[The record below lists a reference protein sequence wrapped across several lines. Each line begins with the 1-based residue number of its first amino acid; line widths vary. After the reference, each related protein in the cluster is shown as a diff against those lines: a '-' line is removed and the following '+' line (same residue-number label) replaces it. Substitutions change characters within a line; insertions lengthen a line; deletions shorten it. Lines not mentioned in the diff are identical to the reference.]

1 MFNLLTFILKRAA
14 RHWQILTTLALGV
27 ILATALLASGPVLV
41 NTVVEFGLRRTLL
54 SGGVLDGNVRVT
66 SFSMTTF
73 DPTNYQAYDEA
84 IQRVLNQRLGD
95 YTGQIV
101 RSGKSWAFVPWL
113 NDQMIGDERVN
124 VGFYGGPITGSA
136 GAPAADDIAQH
147 VEFVAGGWPQTIL
160 SETETQQPVVAVVI
174 GEELAEAYEL
184 EVGDRLPLSLETAE
198 NEPSSW
204 LEITGVARPHDLSA
218 PYWFG
223 ELSPLRSQRS
233 ERYSAQYTALVPA
246 DQFFDV
252 IATLAPTKRPELNWN
267 AIIRPETIR
276 FTNIPNL
283 QAALGAL
290 NNDLRPVEIH
300 PAVHT
305 NLNSVLTTFVSQSA
319 AIRPPLIFL
328 TAEIVL
334 LALYYVTMVAALAA
348 RQVEREFAV
357 LTSRGST
364 TWQIFRIQF
373 GEAALISLVAL
384 LSGPIFGV
392 LLVRALALV
401 GPLAGVGEANWPLTV
416 TNAAWLAAAVGAI
429 ACIVGLMLPV
439 GPAVRRSIVSHQQ
452 DVARAA
458 KPTWWQRAYLDVFV
472 LAIGLVL
479 LWRLHIYGGI
489 VGRTTSSAGVD
500 WLLLLSPLALLLG
513 TGTILLRLFP
523 LVVRFLAFLSSRGR
537 GLPAALA
544 MWQVARN
551 PTHVARLVL
560 LLTLAM
566 ALGILS
572 TGLNATL
579 DASEFERA
587 YYSAGSDLRLVSN
600 RFVPLSQVDNLAN
613 IGSHAGVWRGRG
625 SVSLGRLFGG
635 VDVLAVE
642 PFSFANLTI
651 YRDDFATRPMG
662 NLLGEL
668 VAASVDAQPV
678 TPLPGVPAQIGV
690 WIWSPPDPDSADTF
704 TDREPMFGDSDLDR
718 IGLRAKLQTAFGEML
733 TVELQPSEFGGYPED
748 GWRYFSGDVP
758 RQLDNSY
765 PLSLHSLWLQNRMRT
780 AEGFIFFTSASFTL
794 AFDDLTVTDANS
806 GQTTV
811 VDSFE
816 DLTRIWETNQ
826 QGRSTVYEPLDAHS
840 GRARLGLTLFL
851 DSLQYT
857 SISLVGPTRRL
868 SVPALASPRFLET
881 TKTEIGENVNILVES
896 LPVNFTIVGTLNYF
910 PTMYEKERVGFLVT
924 TRDPLLAYL
933 NRFSFQPVNVNEVL
947 IASSDGV
954 GGDTPDESVRAA
966 VSRVANVSQVVEA
979 DNIRTTIKADPMA
992 LGLRS
997 VTYFGYVLT
1006 TALSLVGFATYFYM
1020 SARQREGVYAVL
1032 RSIGLSPRQL
1042 YGMLVLEQIVLIIF
1056 GLTLGTALGVILN
1069 QITLPGLPITLG
1081 ENAPIP
1087 PFRVQSDW
1095 LAVGRIYLTLTIAFL
1110 LSLGFA
1116 TFLLLRTQLH
1126 RILRIG
1132 EE

>member
-14 RHWQILTTLALGV
+14 RHWQILATLALGV

-73 DPTNYQAYDEA
+73 DPADYQAYDEA
-84 IQRVLNQRLGD
+84 IQGVLVERLGD
-95 YTGQIV
+95 YSHQIV
-101 RSGKSWAFVPWL
+101 RSGNSWAFLPWL
-113 NDQMIGDERVN
+113 NEQLLGDERVS
-124 VGFYGGPITGSA
+124 VGFYGGHVTG
-136 GAPAADDIAQH
+136 AAEDDTTPQL
-147 VEFVAGGWPQTIL
+147 EFVEGGWPETVLSQTG
-160 SETETQQPVVAVVI
+160 EEQPIVAVVI
-174 GEELAEAYEL
+174 GEEMAEAYEL
-184 EVGDRLPLSLETAE
+184 EVGDHLPLSLENGQSEADT
-198 NEPSSW
+198 W
-204 LEITGVARPHDLSA
+204 LEIAGIARPLDLND

-246 DQFFDV
+246 DLFFPV
-252 IATLAPTKRPELNWN
+252 IAAIAPEKRPELNWN
-267 AIIRPETIR
+267 TIIRPETIR
-276 FTNIPNL
+276 FTNIPDL
-283 QAALGAL
+283 QAALSTL

-305 NLNSVLTTFVSQSA
+305 DLNDMLATFVSQSA

-357 LTSRGST
+357 LTSRGAT

-384 LSGPIFGV
+384 LSGPIFGIF
-392 LLVRALALV
+392 LVRALALV

-416 TNAAWLAAAVGAI
+416 TGAAWLAAAVGAI

-458 KPTWWQRAYLDVFV
+458 KPAWWQRAYLDVFV
-472 LAIGLVL
+472 LAIGLIL

-489 VGRTTSSAGVD
+489 VGRSSGSAGVD

-579 DASEFERA
+579 DVSEFERA

-625 SVSLGRLFGG
+625 SVALGRLFGG

-642 PFSFANLTI
+642 PFSFASLTI
-651 YRDDFATRPMG
+651 YRDDFAARPMG

-668 VAASVDAQPV
+668 VVAAIDAQPV
-678 TPLPGVPAQIGV
+678 TPLPDIPARIGV
-690 WIWSPPDPDSADTF
+690 WVWSPPDPEPTNAV
-704 TDREPMFGDSDLDR
+704 TDRERMAGDSDLDR
-718 IGLRAKLQTAFGEML
+718 VGLRAKLQTTFGEML
-733 TVELQPSEFGGYPED
+733 TIELRPSETDGYPEG
-748 GWRYFSGDVP
+748 GWRYFSGDIP

-780 AEGFIFFTSASFTL
+780 EADFIFYSDASFVL
-794 AFDDLTVTDANS
+794 ALDDLTVTDAET
-806 GQTTV
+806 GKTAV
-811 VDSFE
+811 IDSFE
-816 DLTRIWETNQ
+816 DLTRVWATNLE
-826 QGRSTVYEPLDAHS
+826 GRPTVYEPMDAHS
-840 GRARLGLTLFL
+840 GRARLGLSFFL
-851 DSLQYT
+851 PSLEST
-857 SISLVGPTRRL
+857 SISLVGPANRL
-868 SVPALASPRFLET
+868 SVPALASPLFLEA
-881 TKTEIGENVNILVES
+881 TKAEVGETVNILVES
-896 LPVNFTIVGTLNYF
+896 APVNFTIVGTLNYF
-910 PTMYEKERVGFLVT
+910 PTLYENERAGFLVT

-954 GGDTPDESVRAA
+954 GGDTPDEAVRTAA
-966 VSRVANVSQVVEA
+966 SRVANVSQVVEA
-979 DNIRTTIKADPMA
+979 GNVRATIKADPMA

-1020 SARQREGVYAVL
+1020 SARQREATYAVL

-1042 YGMLVLEQIVLIIF
+1042 YGMLVLEQIILIIF

-1081 ENAPIP
+1081 DRAPIP

-1095 LAVGRIYLTLTIAFL
+1095 LAVGRIYLTLTVAFL